1 MIKLIGDRSGEMK
14 KLWQGFLLSIMT
26 LAAHAQ
32 IDQPK
37 EIATLQPFGDYTV
50 HYNVFNSTDIPAN
63 VAEAYKLVRGKD
75 RGLVNISV
83 TKTEN
88 GITSL
93 GLPVKINGSRR
104 NLMQQKQT
112 LKFIEVSEG
121 NATYYLAPFVF
132 NNEELLHFDIE
143 VQVDGAVRPLS
154 ITFNRTLY
162 ADK

>member
-1 MIKLIGDRSGEMK
+1 MK
-14 KLWQGFLLSIMT
+14 KLLQGFLLSLIALT
-26 LAAHAQ
+26 AQAQ

-37 EIATLQPFGDYTV
+37 EIATQQQFGDYTV

-75 RGLVNISV
+75 RALVNISV

-88 GITSL
+88 SVTSL
-93 GLPVKINGSRR
+93 GLPAQVSGARR

-121 NATYYLAPFVF
+121 EATYYLAPFVF

-143 VQVDGAVRPLS
+143 LNVDGAVQPLKL
-154 ITFNRTLY
+154 TFNRTLY

>member
-1 MIKLIGDRSGEMK
+1 MK
-14 KLWQGFLLSIMT
+14 KLLQGFLLSLIALT
-26 LAAHAQ
+26 AQAQ

-37 EIATLQPFGDYTV
+37 EIATQQHFGVYTV

-75 RGLVNISV
+75 RALVNISV

-88 GITSL
+88 GATSL
-93 GLPVKINGSRR
+93 GLPAQVSGVRR

-112 LKFIEVSEG
+112 LKFIEVNEDD
-121 NATYYLAPFVF
+121 ATYYLAPFVF

-143 VQVDGAVRPLS
+143 LSVEGAARPLKL
-154 ITFNRTLY
+154 TFNRTLY